1 MVSMT
6 APSNYFCMAK
16 ITEAI
21 LNKIKACGTFI
32 IKFCIKIHLLK
43 DDSRYHENKW
53 RSLVYPEYCILS
65 AHTVHTYNSFLSTY
79 YLLCWRNEREALQRI
94 DPDYSTFQFR
104 WNWKLANS
112 IWQLYR
118 WLVCEI
124 AIFKWFAHTLRCHG
138 NKEIS
143 CWLPPFF
150 VTRKM
155 KFLTYIAIFV
165 STQIVA
171 LIYFVTKQ

>member
-1 MVSMT
+1 MFALIWYSFFFCLKLSSRLIEGLKRDSGDS
-6 APSNYFCMAK
+6 APCILLHTQCTQSAHIQYFS
-16 ITEAI
+16 EY
-21 LNKIKACGTFI
+21 LLPS
-32 IKFCIKIHLLK
+32 LLK
-43 DDSRYHENKW
+43 KW
-53 RSLVYPEYCILS
+53 
-65 AHTVHTYNSFLSTY
+65 
-79 YLLCWRNEREALQRI
+79 ERGIARI
-94 DPDYSTFQFR
+94 NPDYSTFQFR

-143 CWLPPFF
+143 CWLVENWGFLPFF

-155 KFLTYIAIFV
+155 KLVTYIAIFV
-165 STQIVA
+165 STQMVA
-171 LIYFVTKQ
+171 LIYFVTQQLLKF

>member
-1 MVSMT
+1 M
-6 APSNYFCMAK
+6 
-16 ITEAI
+16 
-21 LNKIKACGTFI
+21 FI
-32 IKFCIKIHLLK
+32 IHKVHNVIRNQYGILSSFVSNWVVDLLRALK
-43 DDSRYHENKW
+43 GTQVTVHP
-53 RSLVYPEYCILS
+53 VYYCILS
-65 AHTVHTYNSFLSTY
+65 AHKVHTYNTFLSTY

-143 CWLPPFF
+143 CWLVENWIFLPFCSILGNPKN
-150 VTRKM
+150 KM
-155 KFLTYIAIFV
+155 
-165 STQIVA
+165 STDS
-171 LIYFVTKQ
+171 